1 MDWYLLSSEKK
12 IVEFSLRWF
21 GHERKRL
28 RKKKKNPVRRVD
40 HTEDSPIIRD
50 RGGGGP

>member
-1 MDWYLLSSEKK
+1 MVWAWEKK
-12 IVEFSLRWF
+12 I
-21 GHERKRL
+21 K
-28 RKKKKNPVRRVD
+28 KKKKNPVRRVD